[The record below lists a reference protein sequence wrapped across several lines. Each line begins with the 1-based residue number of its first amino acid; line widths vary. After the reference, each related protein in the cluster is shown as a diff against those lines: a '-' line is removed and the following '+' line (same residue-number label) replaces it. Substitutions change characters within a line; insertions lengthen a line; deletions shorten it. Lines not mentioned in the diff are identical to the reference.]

1 MSVRSDQVLPCVIS
15 PNSKEFLYITQ
26 SLALAFKFLLGQEL
40 YNIRILASAEGN
52 FCIS

>member
-1 MSVRSDQVLPCVIS
+1 MSLRSDQVVPCVIS
-15 PNSKEFLYITQ
+15 PNWKKFLYITQ